1 MKKLG
6 MLLGC
11 GLMALA
17 IGCGAEEVKTPTVA
31 PTTVGADYKAKMEGG
46 VAPAGDAAAPAG
58 DAAAPAGDAAGE
70 KKEGDAPAEKK
81 EGDAPAE
88 KKEGDAPAEKKE
100 GDAPAEKKE

>member
-17 IGCGAEEVKTPTVA
+17 IGCGAEEVKPPTVS
-31 PTTVGADYKAKMEGG
+31 PTTLGTDYKAKMEGG
-46 VAPAGDAAAPAG
+46 AAPAG

-100 GDAPAEKKE
+100 

>member
-1 MKKLG
+1 MKKLA
-6 MLLGC
+6 MLAGC

-17 IGCGAEEVKTPTVA
+17 IGCGDGGAAKPDATPS
-31 PTTVGADYKAKMEGG
+31 PTAAGSADYKAKMEGG
-46 VAPAGDAAAPAG
+46 AAVAPAGDAAAPAG
-58 DAAAPAGDAAGE
+58 DAGE